1 MRADEEVWVQQT
13 IKGQVYTI
21 VDDEITLDVDLR
33 GEAKIDADGVLLGG
47 EYPVPRILVA
57 CS

>member
-1 MRADEEVWVQQT
+1 VQQT